1 VTQRRL
7 GIAIALVVLMALLQ
21 GCGGGG
27 GGGDDDEGGPAPTEV
42 KAASSG
48 ADVEPAALPQGYA
61 EVTVANGGTIRGV
74 ASFKGTA
81 PAQKVIQVTK
91 DNEKL
96 GFDTIPDESM
106 IVSAGG
112 GIQNVVVFIQ
122 GIMEGKPL
130 SRSLPA
136 ITNKGARFRP
146 HVQNFY
152 QREFLIR
159 SEDPV
164 LHNTH
169 PYLGRKEEGGRSQ
182 YNVAISPPEPGEV
195 KEIRR
200 PLKAA
205 GMYQIR
211 CDAHDWMRGWIWVL
225 DHPYG
230 SVSGEDGAYVID
242 EIPPGIYKLTAWHE
256 TLGEQE
262 AEVIVTAGGTA
273 EVDFGFGL

>member
-7 GIAIALVVLMALLQ
+7 GIAIALVLLVALLQ

-27 GGGDDDEGGPAPTEV
+27 GDDDGGGPAPTE
-42 KAASSG
+42 AQASSSET
-48 ADVEPAALPQGYA
+48 DVEPAALPQGYS
-61 EVTVANGGTIRGV
+61 EVTVANGGTVRGV
-74 ASFKGTA
+74 ASFEGAA

-96 GFDTIPDESM
+96 GFDTIPDESLM
-106 IVSAGG
+106 VSAGG
-112 GIQNVVVFIQ
+112 KIQNVVVFIQ
-122 GIMEGKPL
+122 EITEGKPL

-146 HVQNFY
+146 HVQSFY

-182 YNVAISPPEPGEV
+182 YNVAISPPKTGEV

-230 SVSGEDGAYVID
+230 SVSGKDGTFVID
-242 EIPPGIYKLTAWHE
+242 EIPPGTYKLTAWHE
-256 TLGEQE
+256 RLGEQE
-262 AEVIVTAGGTA
+262 AEVTVTADGTA